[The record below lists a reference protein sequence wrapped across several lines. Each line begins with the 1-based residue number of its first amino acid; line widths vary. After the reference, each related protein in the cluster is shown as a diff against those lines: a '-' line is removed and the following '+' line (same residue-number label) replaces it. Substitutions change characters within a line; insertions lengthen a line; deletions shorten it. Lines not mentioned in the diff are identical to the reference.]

1 MESEFEGM
9 SVRDGMAIVNKMNK
23 NPLWPVT
30 SRTRQNIVNFLE
42 QVMDDCVAG
51 KEGVDVKHRI
61 KAAEVLLAAQG
72 QNLVAEKIQID
83 LLRQD
88 GGSEEK
94 QPQMILLLPPN
105 GTEMGRDDK
114 SAVAEKVAGDWQIG
128 G

>member
-1 MESEFEGM
+1 MESEFDDL

-42 QVMDDCVAG
+42 QVMDGVVAG
-51 KEGVDVKHRI
+51 EDSVPVKQRI

-83 LLRQD
+83 LIRGE
-88 GGSEEK
+88 GGSSQQ
-94 QPQMILLLPPN
+94 QPKMVLLLPPN
-105 GTEMGRDDK
+105 GSE
-114 SAVAEKVAGDWQIG
+114 VVEKASD
-128 G
+128 

>member
-1 MESEFEGM
+1 MESEFDDL

-51 KEGVDVKHRI
+51 KEGVEVKHRI

-83 LLRQD
+83 LLRGE
-88 GGSEEK
+88 GGNNVE
-94 QPQMILLLPPN
+94 QPKVVLLLPPN
-105 GTEMGRDDK
+105 GSE
-114 SAVAEKVAGDWQIG
+114 VVEKAAD
-128 G
+128 

>member
-1 MESEFEGM
+1 MESEFDDL

-42 QVMDDCVAG
+42 QVMDGNVIG
-51 KEGVDVKHRI
+51 EDVVPVKQRI

-83 LLRQD
+83 LLRGE
-88 GGSEEK
+88 GGGTQE
-94 QPQMILLLPPN
+94 QPKMVLLLPPN
-105 GTEMGRDDK
+105 GSE
-114 SAVAEKVAGDWQIG
+114 VVEKASD
-128 G
+128 

>member
-1 MESEFEGM
+1 MAESEFEEM

-51 KEGVDVKHRI
+51 KEGVEVKHRI

-83 LLRQD
+83 LLRGE
-88 GGSEEK
+88 GGNNVE
-94 QPQMILLLPPN
+94 QPKVVLLLPPN
-105 GTEMGRDDK
+105 GSEAKT
-114 SAVAEKVAGDWQIG
+114 AVDEESSKV
-128 G
+128 